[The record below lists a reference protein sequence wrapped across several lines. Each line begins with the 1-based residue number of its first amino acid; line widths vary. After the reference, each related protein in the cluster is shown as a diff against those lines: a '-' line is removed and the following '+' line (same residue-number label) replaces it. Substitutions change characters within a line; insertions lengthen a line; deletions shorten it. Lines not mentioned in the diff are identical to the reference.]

1 MRGIILPK
9 TTIQTK
15 AYWATVSMTDIGYV
29 LWPEYCL
36 CVVFVILVPNYSYV
50 YATKTITFS
59 YINKREVLHQE

>member
-9 TTIQTK
+9 ATIQTK

-36 CVVFVILVPNYSYV
+36 CVVFVIFITQLQLWLCNY
-50 YATKTITFS
+50 
-59 YINKREVLHQE
+59 N